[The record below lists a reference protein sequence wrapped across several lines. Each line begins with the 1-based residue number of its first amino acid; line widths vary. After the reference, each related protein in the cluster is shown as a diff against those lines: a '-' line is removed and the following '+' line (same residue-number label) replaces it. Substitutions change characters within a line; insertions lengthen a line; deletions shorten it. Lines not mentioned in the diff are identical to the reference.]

1 MKWQSRE
8 QLESGK
14 QPACPDPMESVLEM
28 LNEGVIIANENRRK
42 LFANS
47 RFVEMSGINRER
59 ITSPSLR
66 KMYLLL

>member
-1 MKWQSRE
+1 
-8 QLESGK
+8 
-14 QPACPDPMESVLEM
+14 MESVLEM

-42 LFANS
+42 LFANP